1 MWYNGFLDLSAWQL
15 VAVTLLMTHVTIIAV
30 TVYLHRYSAHRS
42 LELNAGLKH
51 FFRFWL
57 WLTTAQNTREW
68 TAIHRKH
75 HAKCETVDD
84 PHSPVIKGLST
95 VLRTGAELYRAEAE
109 NPETLLALVHAQGE
123 VERLSEREQLLSS
136 MLVSVNAVL
145 WAIDW
150 ETRRVLY
157 VSPAYERVFGRSASL
172 LLADHREWRNSIHP
186 EDLDYAEHSL
196 ARVLEQGAVE
206 DREYRIITAN
216 GQIRWLSDK
225 CYINQQVEPGEPVI
239 VVGMAEDITE
249 KKQLEL
255 ELHRLATT
263 DVLTQSSNRRHFF
276 ECANQAFDT
285 ACAQGAPLAF
295 LLLDIDDF
303 KDVNDTYGHLEG
315 DQVLRRIAES
325 GRGVLRRGDLFGRI
339 GGEEFAAVLPGC
351 APEMALQVAERLG
364 KEIQALS
371 FSYEGQAFSVTIS
384 QGLANLSEAD
394 STLDSLFARA
404 DAAMYEA
411 KRLGKNRVIAG

>member
-1 MWYNGFLDLSAWQL
+1 MVHKKTHLLDPP
-15 VAVTLLMTHVTIIAV
+15 
-30 TVYLHRYSAHRS
+30 
-42 LELNAGLKH
+42 
-51 FFRFWL
+51 
-57 WLTTAQNTREW
+57 TAETPRPP
-68 TAIHRKH
+68 TA
-75 HAKCETVDD
+75 A
-84 PHSPVIKGLST
+84 
-95 VLRTGAELYRAEAE
+95 
-109 NPETLLALVHAQGE
+109 NLLALMHAQGE

-136 MLVSVNAVL
+136 LLVSVSAVL

-150 ETRRVLY
+150 ESRRVLY
-157 VSPAYERVFGRSASL
+157 VSPAYERVFGRSAGL

-196 ARVLEQGAVE
+196 ARVLDQGAVE
-206 DREYRIITAN
+206 DREYRIITAD

-225 CYINQQVEPGEPVI
+225 CYINQQVEPGEPLI
-239 VVGMAEDITE
+239 VVGMAEDITD
-249 KKQLEL
+249 KKQMEL

-263 DVLTQSSNRRHFF
+263 DALTQSSNRRHFF
-276 ECANQAFDT
+276 ECANQAFDS
-285 ACAQGAPLAF
+285 ACAQASPLAF

-351 APEMALQVAERLG
+351 APDTALQVAERLG
-364 KEIQALS
+364 KEIQALN
-371 FSYEGQAFSVTIS
+371 FSYDGHAFTVTVS
-384 QGLANLSEAD
+384 QGLASLNEQD
-394 STLDSLFARA
+394 STLNSLFGRA

-411 KRLGKNRVIAG
+411 KRLGKNRVVAG